1 MLHKL
6 IGSGDR
12 IVLQGEIIGPGIQ
25 GNKYKLSAYT
35 FFAFNLIRDGKKL
48 DTIAMATELQ
58 YFGIEPV
65 PILERHYNLPGT
77 IEEVVDYVKG
87 QSVLKD
93 RKREG
98 CVFRNYDRHISF
110 KCINPEFLL
119 EEK

>member
-1 MLHKL
+1 M
-6 IGSGDR
+6 
-12 IVLQGEIIGPGIQ
+12 LQGEIICPGIQ
-25 GNKYKLSAYT
+25 GNKYHVPEYA

-48 DTIAMATELQ
+48 DTIAMTTELQ
-58 YFGIEPV
+58 FFGIEPV
-65 PILERHYNLPGT
+65 PILERHYHLPDT

-98 CVFRNYDRHISF
+98 CVFRNYERNISF